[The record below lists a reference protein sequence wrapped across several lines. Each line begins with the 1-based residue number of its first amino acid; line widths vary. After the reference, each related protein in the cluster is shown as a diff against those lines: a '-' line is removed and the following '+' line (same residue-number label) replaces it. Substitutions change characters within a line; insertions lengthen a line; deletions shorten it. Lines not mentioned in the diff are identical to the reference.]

1 MSLFRQPE
9 ISALGKL
16 CESQSSPRTRYGPA
30 LRSTFWRAHHD
41 QSETDVSI
49 NVDDPVELTF
59 ALRYLNFF
67 TKVRCPLANVFRAL
81 TLMQASPLS
90 DKVKLEMSEGVPL
103 LVTYTIGDL
112 GDLKFYLAPK
122 MDEEE

>member
-1 MSLFRQPE
+1 
-9 ISALGKL
+9 
-16 CESQSSPRTRYGPA
+16 
-30 LRSTFWRAHHD
+30 
-41 QSETDVSI
+41 
-49 NVDDPVELTF
+49 
-59 ALRYLNFF
+59 
-67 TKVRCPLANVFRAL
+67 
-81 TLMQASPLS
+81 MQASPLS